1 MQSNDIMQ
9 LLNEHYQLR
18 VAEPSD
24 IPEIIRLFAQAF
36 RFKLNAF
43 NIDSTNLNQRQQ
55 LEAIWNSL
63 ACKKI
68 ANNLL
73 SLIMEKLS
81 QHFV

>member
-1 MQSNDIMQ
+1 MQ
-9 LLNEHYQLR
+9 LLHEHYQLR

-24 IPEIIRLFAQAF
+24 IPEIIQLFAQAF

-43 NIDSTNLNQRQQ
+43 NIDSTNLNQCRQ

-73 SLIMEKLS
+73 SLMMER
-81 QHFV
+81 